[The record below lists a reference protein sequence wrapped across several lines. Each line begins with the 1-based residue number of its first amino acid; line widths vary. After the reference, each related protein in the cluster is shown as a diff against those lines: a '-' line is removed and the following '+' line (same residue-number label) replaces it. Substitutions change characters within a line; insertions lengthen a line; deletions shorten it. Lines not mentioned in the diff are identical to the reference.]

1 MAKKITVF
9 QALTAIWVIS
19 CCLMSAFARAEN
31 ISLNFQ
37 ESTFTAI
44 LEEAPLKNVIEK
56 VRKETG
62 IWIRAPESLLD
73 EKVSVQFENLSI
85 QRGLKRILRT
95 MNYSFLFDQDN
106 NLIGAFIFAKAHRI
120 GGAIYS
126 AELNEQMVT
135 AAFEGNSAAVMSL
148 LAKGADVNAAGKYSG
163 WTPLMLAARKGDT
176 KLVSLLIAHGADLNA
191 KSRVR
196 SRTALMEAARNRK
209 IETVQALL
217 AANPDVDA
225 VDWEGYTVLMFAA
238 VSGQLDIVNAL
249 IAHEADVNVKNK
261 VGSSAL
267 MMASG
272 YPNVVNLLKEVGAG
286 E

>member
-1 MAKKITVF
+1 MAKKTTLF
-9 QALTAIWVIS
+9 QALTAIWLIS
-19 CCLMSAFARAEN
+19 CYLMSAFAGAE
-31 ISLNFQ
+31 SFTLNLQ
-37 ESTFTAI
+37 ESTCTAF
-44 LEEAPLKNVIEK
+44 LEGEPLKNVIET

-62 IWIRAPESLLD
+62 IWIRVPKSLLD
-73 EKVSVQFENLSI
+73 ERVSVQFENLSI
-85 QRGLKRILRT
+85 QEGLKRILRT
-95 MNYSFLFDQDN
+95 TNYGFLFDQDK
-106 NLIGAFIFAKAHRI
+106 NLIGAFVFSKSNRI
-120 GGAIYS
+120 GQAIYS

-135 AAFEGNSAAVMSL
+135 AAFEGNSALVMDL
-148 LAKGADVNAAGKYSG
+148 LAKGADVNAEGKYSG

-176 KLVSLLIAHGADLNA
+176 KLVSFLIAHGADLNA

-209 IETVQALL
+209 VETIKILL

-249 IAHEADVNVKNK
+249 IDSDADVNMKNK

-272 YPNVVNLLKEVGAG
+272 YPNVVKKLKLSGAW